1 VPVVAEIVSDVLVS
15 VSDKVDVS
23 DELTRLV
30 VVLVEIDELKV
41 EDVWLEVVALADDV
55 SLPVVD
61 VAVVDSVD
69 AEVVVVTLE
78 VDVIVAVL
86 VMAVAV
92 ELAVSV
98 VLVAVLPVPPLHVQ
112 QTSWAVYPKLGYKVP
127 SLAQKSLWV

>member
-1 VPVVAEIVSDVLVS
+1 MPVVAESVTDVPVD

-23 DELTRLV
+23 DELTKLV
-30 VVLVEIDELKV
+30 VVLEELDELKV

-55 SLPVVD
+55 ALPVVD

-69 AEVVVVTLE
+69 AEVVIVRLE
-78 VDVIVAVL
+78 VVVIVAVL

-92 ELAVSV
+92 ELAVNV

-112 QTSWAVYPKLGYKVP
+112 QTSWAVCPKLGYKVP
-127 SLAQKSLWV
+127 SLAQKSPWV